1 MLRGADYQRV
11 FDVLER
17 CDEASSVPDFAER
30 LLAAL
35 AGEFDLRHTTF
46 FSGATFRTAFGDAS
60 PLLNGRTP
68 AMFPEYRERWSDRD
82 AFATPRPW
90 QLLRTTH
97 VASLRE
103 LRGLAGYGY
112 FQNFLFKYGMYSA
125 TGLWLRLPG
134 DRHAMV
140 GLFDPDPAA
149 VGERELA
156 TLRLLA
162 RQLNVISRALPVSTP
177 EPDGRR
183 DLLAGVPERQR
194 EVAALVAEGL
204 TNAAIGRRLALAEDT
219 VKKYVSRTLAA
230 TGCRSRTELAML
242 VGAAGRPASLSR
254 PTAR

>member
-11 FDVLER
+11 FGVLER

-35 AGEFDLRHTTF
+35 AGEFELRHTTF
-46 FSGATFRTAFGDAS
+46 FSGATFRAAFGDAS
-60 PLLNGRTP
+60 PVLNGRTP
-68 AMFPEYRERWSDRD
+68 AMFPEYREDWSDRD
-82 AFATPRPW
+82 AFATPEPW

-97 VASLRE
+97 VASLWE
-103 LRGLAGYGY
+103 LRSLAEHGY
-112 FQNFLFKYGMYSA
+112 FQDFLFKYGMYSA

-140 GLFDPDPAA
+140 GLFDPDPGA

-162 RQLNVISRALPVSTP
+162 RQLNVISRALPAPPV

-183 DLLAGVPERQR
+183 ALLAGVSDRQR
-194 EVAALVAEGL
+194 EVAGLVAEGL

-230 TGCRSRTELAML
+230 TGCRSRTELALL
-242 VGAAGRPASLSR
+242 VGSSGRPAPLSR
-254 PTAR
+254 DVAR